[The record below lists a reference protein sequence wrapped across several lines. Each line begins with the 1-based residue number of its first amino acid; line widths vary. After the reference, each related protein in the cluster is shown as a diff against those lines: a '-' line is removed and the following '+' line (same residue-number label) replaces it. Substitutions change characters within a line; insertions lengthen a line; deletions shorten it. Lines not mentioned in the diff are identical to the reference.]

1 MTDLSP
7 RDVLNQVFQ
16 AALAVCLPDKIIGP
30 AMERLNLHATKG
42 RIVITGAGKASA
54 AMAAAVENWAKQAG
68 LFDRLEG
75 LIVTRY
81 GHAVPCERV
90 EIVEAAHPVPD
101 AAGMKAASRIKAL
114 AEELGPNDVMVC
126 LVSGGGS
133 ALLALPAPGLTLEH
147 KQAVTSAL
155 LKSGA
160 TIGEMNAVRK
170 HLSAIKGGQLAAAAH
185 PARVVSLLI
194 SDVPGDDPE
203 TIASGPTVPDPST
216 FAEARDIL
224 AEYAIDLPPPVAAW
238 LEQAE
243 PETPK
248 PGDAVFERAETIMLA
263 TPQMALD
270 AAAATARDHGLTPI
284 ILSDAI
290 EGEAREVA
298 KVHAA
303 IARHIQKHAQPVA
316 TPALILSGGETTV
329 TVRGNGRGGRNAE
342 FCLALALDLAGAQ
355 GITAMACDTDGI
367 DGSEDNAGALVLP
380 DTLARAKAAGLDPA
394 AVLRG
399 NDSYGLFQAIGDL
412 VMTGPTLTN
421 VNDFRAILVE
431 PIE

>member
-54 AMAAAVENWAKQAG
+54 AMGAAVENWARDAG

-81 GHAVPCERV
+81 GHAVPCERI

-101 AAGMKAASRIKAL
+101 AAGMKAAGRIKAL
-114 AEELGPNDVMVC
+114 AEELGPDDVMVC

-216 FAEARDIL
+216 FAQARDIL
-224 AEYAIDLPPPVAAW
+224 ADYAIDLPPPVAAW
-238 LEQAE
+238 LEEAE

-303 IARHIQKHAQPVA
+303 IARQVQKQAQPVG

-342 FCLALALDLAGAQ
+342 FCLALALDLAGAH

-380 DTLARAKAAGLDPA
+380 DTLARAKHAGLDPA

-431 PIE
+431 PSE